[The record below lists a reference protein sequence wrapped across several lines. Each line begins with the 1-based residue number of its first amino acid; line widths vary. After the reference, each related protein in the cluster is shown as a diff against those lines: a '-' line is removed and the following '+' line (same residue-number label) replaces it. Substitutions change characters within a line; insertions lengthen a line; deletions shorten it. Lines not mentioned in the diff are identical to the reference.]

1 MAQNT
6 CILFACSWILN
17 YSWVH
22 FWDNGTLNIGLEGMD
37 KKKHISL
44 NEDDLLKVEQI
55 VLDHDKDGALEFVKE
70 VIKKQIDRENAS
82 KMKREGI

>member
-1 MAQNT
+1 
-6 CILFACSWILN
+6 
-17 YSWVH
+17 
-22 FWDNGTLNIGLEGMD
+22 MD

-55 VLDHDKDGALEFVKE
+55 ILDHDEEGALEFVKE
-70 VIKKQIDRENAS
+70 VIKKQIDKENAS